1 MIALGVETER
11 TLIEDR
17 LSTVPANIS
26 QRQFTRRAKWFTVA
40 STLAGRLRID
50 ELFAASATAE
60 RLLEIR
66 SIFKLDCRSIVG
78 MKRSIA
84 FLIERNR
91 AVVAQLERAAC
102 VEYVY
107 VAISTV
113 LLTLFGRRLICNCVV
128 KVLDRKSVV

>member
-11 TLIEDR
+11 TLIEDG

-26 QRQFTRRAKWFTVA
+26 HRQFARRAKRVTVV
-40 STLAGRLRID
+40 STLVGLLRINK
-50 ELFAASATAE
+50 LSAASATAE

-66 SIFKLDCRSIVG
+66 SIVQPDCRSIVR

-91 AVVAQLERAAC
+91 AVVARLERAAC
-102 VEYVY
+102 VEYVSRSLQCCLPY
-107 VAISTV
+107 
-113 LLTLFGRRLICNCVV
+113 
-128 KVLDRKSVV
+128 LDVH